1 MSSIDF
7 YYNGR
12 HSSEMGVCMVNLN
25 SGLTKSNY
33 LSNKKIISEK
43 IAGNPTPYVYGSEY
57 EPLEYTLTLAC
68 VEGERWTDAKRR
80 EIARWL
86 DTNSFE
92 EFYTDDEP
100 DRYYYLQYQGL
111 VELSHNDVMDGYV
124 EVSMMNDS
132 PFIYSPI
139 QEKRYELTDITA
151 PTIIEFNNIGDDIIY
166 PEMWI
171 YLMND
176 GDFQI
181 KNLSNGGKDFKFT
194 NLANSET
201 IYVDNKHHDIESDIT
216 LTYRY
221 DNFNNNYL
229 ELVRGINRL
238 EVTGACSLLFRY
250 QVQLKG

>member
-1 MSSIDF
+1 MSSIHF

-12 HSSEMGVCMVNLN
+12 HSSEMGVCMVNLE
-25 SGLTKSNY
+25 GGMTKSNY
-33 LSNKKIISEK
+33 LSNKKIVSEVV
-43 IAGNPTPYVYGSEY
+43 AGNTTPYVYGSEY
-57 EPLEYTLTLAC
+57 EPLEYKLTLAC
-68 VEGERWTDAKRR
+68 VDGERWTDKKRR

-86 DTNSFE
+86 DTNNFE

-111 VELSHNDVMDGYV
+111 VELTHNDAWDGYV
-124 EVSMMNDS
+124 EVSMINDS

-139 QEKRYELTDITA
+139 QEKRYELTTITT
-151 PTIIEFNNIGDDIIY
+151 PTIIEFDNVGDDVIY

-181 KNLSNGGKDFKFT
+181 RNLSNGGKDFKFK
-194 NLANSET
+194 NLVNAET
-201 IYVDNKHHDIESDIT
+201 IYVDNKNHYIESDIT

-221 DNFNNNYL
+221 DNFNHNYL

-238 EVTGACSLLFRY
+238 EITGACSLLVRY
-250 QVQLKG
+250 QLILKG

>member
-33 LSNKKIISEK
+33 LSNKKIISER
-43 IAGNPTPYVYGSEY
+43 IAGNPIPYVYGSEY
-57 EPLEYTLTLAC
+57 ESLEYTLTLAC
-68 VEGERWTDAKRR
+68 IEGERWTDEKRR

-86 DTNSFE
+86 DTNNFE

-111 VELSHNDVMDGYV
+111 VELSHNDAMDGYI
-124 EVSMMNDS
+124 EVSMLNDS

-139 QEKRYELTDITA
+139 QEKRYELTAITS
-151 PTIIEFNNIGDDIIY
+151 PTVIEFNNIGDDIIH

-171 YLMND
+171 YHMND

-201 IYVDNKHHDIESDIT
+201 IYIDNKHHDIESDIT

>member
-1 MSSIDF
+1 
-7 YYNGR
+7 
-12 HSSEMGVCMVNLN
+12 MVNLE
-25 SGLTKSNY
+25 GGMTKSNY
-33 LSNKKIISEK
+33 LSNKKIVSEVV
-43 IAGNPTPYVYGSEY
+43 AGNPTPYVYGSEY
-57 EPLEYTLTLAC
+57 EPLEYKLTLAC
-68 VEGERWTDAKRR
+68 VDGERWTDSKRR

-86 DTNSFE
+86 DTNNFE

-111 VELSHNDVMDGYV
+111 VELTHNDAWDGYV
-124 EVSMMNDS
+124 EVSMINDS

-139 QEKRYELTDITA
+139 QEKRYELTTITT
-151 PTIIEFNNIGDDIIY
+151 PRIIEFNNIGDDIIY

-171 YLMND
+171 YLMKD

-181 KNLSNGGKDFKFT
+181 RNLSNGGKDFKFK
-194 NLANSET
+194 NLVNAET
-201 IYVDNKHHDIESDIT
+201 IYVDNKNHDIESDIA

-229 ELVRGINRL
+229 ELVRGVNRL

-250 QVQLKG
+250 QFRIKG